1 MGAVN
6 MNVMGRTFHGII
18 PCYNVAN
25 NKVLCSH
32 NTTCSLCWGNW
43 QRLRE
48 GTVLRE
54 NSMLA
59 CFVSKS
65 PSK

>member
-1 MGAVN
+1 MD
-6 MNVMGRTFHGII
+6 VMAKTFHSII
-18 PCYNVAN
+18 LCYNIAN

-54 NSMLA
+54 KSMLA
-59 CFVSKS
+59 CLVSVQEAQ
-65 PSK
+65 